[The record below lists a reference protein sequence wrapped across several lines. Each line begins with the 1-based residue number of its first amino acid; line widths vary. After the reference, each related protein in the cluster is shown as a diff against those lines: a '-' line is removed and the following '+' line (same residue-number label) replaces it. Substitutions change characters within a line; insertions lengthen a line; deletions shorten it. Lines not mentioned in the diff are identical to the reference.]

1 MAFAEPAGATVRL
14 KVLALDD
21 DGLVRRVLEDLL
33 AEEHEFRAV
42 ATCAEFNAV
51 VVGFN
56 PDVLLLDLV
65 LPDGNGLEIC
75 RELRKNGQFEKLFV
89 LMLTASDQKQ
99 HVEQGYAAGA
109 NDYIRKPFVPFEVKS
124 KISNCKKII
133 SYQNKLYSAFN
144 YQLEFSKR
152 LYLLNRLI
160 QTNVNV
166 ADIGELIREF
176 ESFNEIVDT
185 GYLEVILI
193 QDGAPS
199 TLLRKSFDQDRVFLG
214 YEQIREKTRLFD
226 EKKLLMTSIK
236 IRFGEKDLF
245 CCIAPIAFNHSV
257 SGFFVL
263 QRDIPFDQEERNMIT
278 LCTDFMDIM
287 LERLIAQ
294 KELARRYDLYRE
306 EIARVRTIQVSFLP
320 DFKKIVGYD
329 VASIFLPAED
339 ISGDFFDGFFLDDE
353 VYQFVLCDVSGHGVA
368 SSYIGNEIRMLFR
381 TLSLRKLSPAFV
393 IGAVNEMVSRD
404 ISGLNYF
411 GTVVVCQLN
420 IRTGEVLFSSGGHPP
435 AILFRSGEAACT
447 LLNKTGPLVGFFE
460 KGDFKDTAFAMK
472 SGDALLLYTDGVPE
486 TFSSDGRELFGEDR
500 LVQVFFDS
508 ASLSS
513 QDVMRTIVSS
523 VNEFSGYGV
532 QEDDITMICIKTN

>member
-1 MAFAEPAGATVRL
+1 MAFAEPAGATARL

-42 ATCAEFNAV
+42 ATCAEFNDV

-65 LPDGNGLEIC
+65 LPDGIGLDIC

-199 TLLRKSFDQDRVFLG
+199 TLLRKSFNQDRVFLS
-214 YEQIREKTRLFD
+214 YEQIRKKMRLFD
-226 EKKLLMTSIK
+226 EKKLLMTSIR
-236 IRFGEKDLF
+236 IRSGEKDLF

-368 SSYIGNEIRMLFR
+368 SSYIGNEIRSLFR
-381 TLSLRKLSPAFV
+381 TLSLRKLSPAFI

-460 KGDFKDTAFAMK
+460 KGDFKDTAFVMK
-472 SGDALLLYTDGVPE
+472 SGDALLLYTDGVTE